1 MAYAVIIDPGAIDSP
16 GLPAYQADIYGR
28 LDPTVLIPLQ
38 MREVDL
44 HVDVAVTCAKVTLH
58 AR

>member
-1 MAYAVIIDPGAIDSP
+1 MAYAVIIDPGAINSP
-16 GLPAYQADIYGR
+16 DLPAYQADIYGC
-28 LDPTVLIPLQ
+28 LNPTALILLQ